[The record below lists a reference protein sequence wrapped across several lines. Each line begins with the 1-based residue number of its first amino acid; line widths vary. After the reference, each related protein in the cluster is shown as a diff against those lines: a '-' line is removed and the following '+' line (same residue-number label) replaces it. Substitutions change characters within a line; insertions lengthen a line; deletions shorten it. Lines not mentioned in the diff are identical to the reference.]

1 MKKLKEDENS
11 SEAVKEASIEHYRL
25 ITGSFHILMLN
36 EVFTKYKVR
45 EKKRS
50 KSELWRLKNV
60 KKSKRNQIMKIY

>member
-45 EKKRS
+45 AKKRS
-50 KSELWRLKNV
+50 KSEL
-60 KKSKRNQIMKIY
+60 